1 MTNNEVIEQLVP
13 YYEEVLNTSESIK
26 NILKGAKDAGLDH
39 VTLAKVAKAK
49 ALDKLDDLK
58 EKTEALKNLLEEV
71 SA

>member
-1 MTNNEVIEQLVP
+1 MTNNEVIKRLVP

-58 EKTEALKNLLEEV
+58 EKTEALQNLLEEV

>member
-58 EKTEALKNLLEEV
+58 EKTEALQNLLEEV

>member
-1 MTNNEVIEQLVP
+1 MTNNEVIEQFVP

-58 EKTEALKNLLEEV
+58 EKTEALQNLLEEV

>member
-1 MTNNEVIEQLVP
+1 MTNNEVIKRLVP

-58 EKTEALKNLLEEV
+58 EKTEALQNLLEEV
-71 SA
+71 SS

>member
-1 MTNNEVIEQLVP
+1 MTNNEVIERLVP
-13 YYEEVLNTSESIK
+13 YYEDVLNTSESIK
-26 NILKGAKDAGLDH
+26 NILKEAKDAGLDH

-58 EKTEALKNLLEEV
+58 EKTEALQNLLEEV

>member
-1 MTNNEVIEQLVP
+1 LTNNEVIERLVP
-13 YYEEVLNTSESIK
+13 YYEDVLNTSESIK
-26 NILKGAKDAGLDH
+26 NILKEAKDAGLDH

-58 EKTEALKNLLEEV
+58 EKTEALQNLLEEV

>member
-39 VTLAKVAKAK
+39 TTIAKVAKAK

-58 EKTEALKNLLEEV
+58 EKTEALQNLLEEV
-71 SA
+71 SV

>member
-1 MTNNEVIEQLVP
+1 MTNNEVIKRLVP

-26 NILKGAKDAGLDH
+26 NILKEAKDAGLDH

-58 EKTEALKNLLEEV
+58 EKTEALQNLLEEV